1 MNKIH
6 FILKKALTPVTI
18 MVVPH
23 DSLRSLNVKIPSVLI
38 FLCLVLSGV
47 GGVYIFSLVANG
59 LQYPSL
65 VEKVE
70 FYSRQF
76 SQISSMASALKEDEI
91 TFRNIFSLK
100 SKEKILETM
109 DTSYSGS
116 IDMQNLKQELQK
128 AVETVDEI
136 KDYLRT
142 QKDVYLA
149 TPKGYP
155 VLGHITSPYG
165 RRSDPFRGEEA
176 FHSGVDIASTP
187 EAPVR
192 ATADGVVSHSGRT
205 GNSGNV
211 VVLEHSC
218 GFSTIYAH
226 NKRNVVKVGQR
237 VKRGDVIGYV
247 GSTGKS
253 TGPHVHYEVW
263 QKGRNVNPY
272 KVLQG
277 RS

>member
-1 MNKIH
+1 MNKMH

-23 DSLRSLNVKIPSVLI
+23 DSLRSLNVKVPSIFI
-38 FLCLVLSGV
+38 FLSLVFSAV
-47 GGVYIFSLVANG
+47 GGFYIFSLVANG

-65 VEKVE
+65 VEKVD
-70 FYSRQF
+70 FYSQQF
-76 SQISSMASALKEDEI
+76 SQWNSTASALRETEEN
-91 TFRNIFSLK
+91 FRSIFSLK
-100 SKEKILETM
+100 SKEKILETV

-116 IDMQNLKQELQK
+116 IDMQNLQQELQK
-128 AVETVDEI
+128 AAEAVDEI

-142 QKDVYLA
+142 QKDLYLA

-155 VLGHITSPYG
+155 VLGHVTSPYG
-165 RRSDPFRGEEA
+165 RRSDPFRGERA
-176 FHSGVDIASTP
+176 FHSGIDISSSP
-187 EAPVR
+187 EAPIR
-192 ATADGVVSHSGRT
+192 ATADGVVGHSGRI

-226 NKRNVVKVGQR
+226 NKKNAVKVGQK
-237 VKRGDVIGYV
+237 VKRGDIIGYV

-263 QKGRNVNPY
+263 QNGKNVNPY
-272 KVLQG
+272 KFLQG